1 MDIFPLRS
9 SLGARLYRKAFQ
21 VLVILQ
27 VLIDRFPNHPR
38 ALLAVFRTPVPRK
51 KRSALL
57 CEMDLFHTALR
68 MSAAWE
74 MSLGLTSQHSPL
86 QRF

>member
-38 ALLAVFRTPVPRK
+38 ALLAVFRTPVAK
-51 KRSALL
+51 KEISLAL
-57 CEMDLFHTALR
+57 
-68 MSAAWE
+68 
-74 MSLGLTSQHSPL
+74 
-86 QRF
+86 